1 MFKLQSSIKPI
12 LVIIGLTMIN
22 ILQAQ
27 DATATATEPITQSVP
42 LDIANMVLGILA
54 VFLFLVILYLMKV
67 SRKIGELPSKGN
79 TLKTLLLLVSL
90 GGAANLMG
98 QDATTAE
105 TVAKAP
111 LFQPIEWYYLLFGL
125 VFGEFVAL
133 LILVFNI
140 VKQVDVKS
148 GKEHSYNPFA
158 NISWGKMNVV
168 LNDAIPIEREGEIM
182 TDHEYDGI
190 RELDNNL
197 PPWWKYGFYISLVA
211 AVIYMLY
218 FHGFGGKLQE
228 AEYLAE
234 VEQADKAME
243 ARLAKNGGGIDE
255 SNVTLLTD
263 AGKYGAAN
271 GIFQSMCASCHGA
284 KGEGGVGPNLTDKY
298 WLHGGTVQD
307 IFKTVKYGVTAK
319 GMPAW
324 EKQIAPDMV
333 QKLASYIIS
342 LNGTNPP
349 NGKAPQGDLF
359 NGDPAGGGAAAAPTD
374 STKTDTTAT
383 K

>member
-1 MFKLQSSIKPI
+1 MFKLQSIKSI
-12 LVIIGLTMIN
+12 LVIIGVTMVN
-22 ILQAQ
+22 ALYAQ
-27 DATATATEPITQSVP
+27 DATTATATEPITNSVP
-42 LDIANMVLGILA
+42 LDVANMVLGILA
-54 VFLFLVILYLMKV
+54 VFLFLVILYLTKI

-79 TLKTLLLLVSL
+79 ALKTILLFISL
-90 GGAANLMG
+90 GFTANLMG
-98 QDATTAE
+98 QDAASTEA
-105 TVAKAP
+105 VAKTP

-125 VFGEFVAL
+125 VFGEFIAL
-133 LILVFNI
+133 FLLVFNI
-140 VKQVDVKS
+140 VKQVDVKN
-148 GKEHSYNPFA
+148 GKEHSYNPIA

-197 PPWWKYGFYISLVA
+197 PPWWKYGFYVSLVA

-234 VEQADKAME
+234 VEQAEKAQE
-243 ARLAKNGGGIDE
+243 ERLAKNGGGIDE

-263 AGKYGAAN
+263 AGKYGAAS
-271 GIFQSMCASCHGA
+271 GLYQSMCSSCHGT
-284 KGEGGVGPNLTDKY
+284 KGEGGVGPNLTDKN

-307 IFKTVKYGVTAK
+307 IFKTIKYGVTAK

-349 NGKAPQGDLF
+349 NGKAPQGELF
-359 NGDPAGGGAAAAPTD
+359 TGDPAGGSAATPAAD

-383 K
+383 N